1 MAGLDLPYVL
11 DIHHHVGDARAVMA
25 MVEGRPGGMGDAE
38 YRQVELEKR
47 TGIMDEGGVTQ
58 ALVIPGHGYSR
69 ANGIADTC
77 AQNDAIAAYRD
88 ACPERFP
95 AACGIVEPR
104 DAEVSLPE
112 IERCAQD
119 LGLVAMSFHTRFQ
132 GVSLDNH
139 WVDTYVGA
147 MADVGMTPI
156 LHALDENV
164 DEALWKVGQL
174 AKRHPDTT
182 LVVFDGYSTFE
193 GTKHCAFLAEC
204 FDNLVFDI
212 SLSYNF
218 DFIEAHMK
226 THGAERYVF
235 GTDLY
240 SWPLGVRITH
250 LLGQIHESSL
260 SDDEKAAL
268 LGGNARRVL
277 GLDEKAPG

>member
-1 MAGLDLPYVL
+1 MPNTDSPPVL
-11 DIHHHVGDARAVMA
+11 DIHHHVGDARAVMSFA
-25 MVEGRPGGMGDAE
+25 EDRPGGISDAE
-38 YRQVELEKR
+38 YKKLEVDKR
-47 TGIMDEGGVTQ
+47 TSIMDAGGVSQ
-58 ALVIPGHGYSR
+58 ALVIPGHGYTR
-69 ANGIADTC
+69 VNGIADTR

-104 DAEVSLPE
+104 DGEASLAE
-112 IERCAQD
+112 IERCAKE
-119 LGLVAMSFHTRFQ
+119 LGHAAISFHTRFQ

-139 WVDTYVGA
+139 WIDAYIGTI
-147 MADVGMTPI
+147 ADVGMVPI

-164 DEALWKVGQL
+164 DEALWKVGWL
-174 AKRHPDTT
+174 AKRHPNTT

-193 GTKHCAFLAEC
+193 GTKHCGYLAGC
-204 FDNLVFDI
+204 YDNLLFDI

-226 THGAERYVF
+226 THGAERYLF

-260 SDDEKAAL
+260 SYEEQAAL
-268 LGGNARRVL
+268 LGGNARRAL
-277 GLDEKAPG
+277 GIEGNASG